1 MSRRPRESESES
13 EAEAEAEAPLRLDE
27 PLAEEGLQDIDFD
40 FDDPQ
45 ERHAPSILGLL
56 RKHPLADVA
65 PRPALA
71 ALADLLAGDPRSVG
85 TVVGSGGGD
94 DLIGFVAAVDLAAY
108 DAGAHA
114 GVDAAR
120 ACLGALAAGA
130 ARPVLVTHAFFVN
143 TPPKVVAAA
152 FQCFAADLDAA
163 AFDADALVVPVR
175 AADEDRDEA
184 PRAKKAR
191 VAVSCA
197 SFHDDEFAR
206 ARPATH
212 STSAAGRRSWRST
225 PASSPPPSPA
235 LGRSRRKR
243 SAAGQMYPARAIEPT
258 GAGARPRVCG
268 PDGVRATS
276 SCCWDFCWDR
286 AQSIIAAD
294 ASAGAFL
301 LVQRARRAR
310 ENIVA
315 PLALTDARSPRVPR
329 SGWHFPSQGPIAA
342 RAPADPANDLGSYN
356 WGGASRAT
364 GAGSGP
370 RGLELALARLYAVQ
384 RRLAAPILKARR
396 GHFR

>member
-1 MSRRPRESESES
+1 MLAEPRRLAAYTYLSLLSLLCCLQASRQTVMSRRPRESESES
-13 EAEAEAEAPLRLDE
+13 ESEAEAEAPLRLDE

-163 AFDADALVVPVR
+163 AFEADALVVPVR

-206 ARPATH
+206 ASRDALDLGGGAT
-212 STSAAGRRSWRST
+212 
-225 PASSPPPSPA
+225 
-235 LGRSRRKR
+235 L
-243 SAAGQMYPARAIEPT
+243 
-258 GAGARPRVCG
+258 
-268 PDGVRATS
+268 
-276 SCCWDFCWDR
+276 
-286 AQSIIAAD
+286 
-294 ASAGAFL
+294 
-301 LVQRARRAR
+301 
-310 ENIVA
+310 
-315 PLALTDARSPRVPR
+315 LALDPGQFAAAVARV
-329 SGWHFPSQGPIAA
+329 G
-342 RAPADPANDLGSYN
+342 
-356 WGGASRAT
+356 
-364 GAGSGP
+364 
-370 RGLELALARLYAVQ
+370 ALAEET
-384 RRLAAPILKARR
+384 
-396 GHFR
+396 

>member
-1 MSRRPRESESES
+1 MIAEPRRLAAYTFYHCSHLESALLLARREQASRQTVMSRRPRESESES
-13 EAEAEAEAPLRLDE
+13 ESEAEAEAPLRLDE

-163 AFDADALVVPVR
+163 AFEADALVVPVR

-206 ARPATH
+206 ASRDALDLGGGAT
-212 STSAAGRRSWRST
+212 
-225 PASSPPPSPA
+225 
-235 LGRSRRKR
+235 L
-243 SAAGQMYPARAIEPT
+243 
-258 GAGARPRVCG
+258 
-268 PDGVRATS
+268 
-276 SCCWDFCWDR
+276 
-286 AQSIIAAD
+286 
-294 ASAGAFL
+294 
-301 LVQRARRAR
+301 
-310 ENIVA
+310 
-315 PLALTDARSPRVPR
+315 LALDPGQFAAAVARV
-329 SGWHFPSQGPIAA
+329 G
-342 RAPADPANDLGSYN
+342 
-356 WGGASRAT
+356 
-364 GAGSGP
+364 
-370 RGLELALARLYAVQ
+370 ALAEET
-384 RRLAAPILKARR
+384 
-396 GHFR
+396 

>member
-13 EAEAEAEAPLRLDE
+13 EAEAEAPLRLDE

-120 ACLGALAAGA
+120 ACLGELAAGA

-152 FQCFAADLDAA
+152 FQSRRRFHHALGVLRCLDQLERRG
-163 AFDADALVVPVR
+163 DAL
-175 AADEDRDEA
+175 
-184 PRAKKAR
+184 
-191 VAVSCA
+191 
-197 SFHDDEFAR
+197 
-206 ARPATH
+206 
-212 STSAAGRRSWRST
+212 
-225 PASSPPPSPA
+225 
-235 LGRSRRKR
+235 
-243 SAAGQMYPARAIEPT
+243 
-258 GAGARPRVCG
+258 
-268 PDGVRATS
+268 RATP
-276 SCCWDFCWDR
+276 DDL
-286 AQSIIAAD
+286 A
-294 ASAGAFL
+294 
-301 LVQRARRAR
+301 ARR
-310 ENIVA
+310 V
-315 PLALTDARSPRVPR
+315 RV
-329 SGWHFPSQGPIAA
+329 
-342 RAPADPANDLGSYN
+342 
-356 WGGASRAT
+356 
-364 GAGSGP
+364 
-370 RGLELALARLYAVQ
+370 
-384 RRLAAPILKARR
+384 
-396 GHFR
+396 

>member
-163 AFDADALVVPVR
+163 AFEADALVVPVR
-175 AADEDRDEA
+175 AH
-184 PRAKKAR
+184 RA
-191 VAVSCA
+191 A
-197 SFHDDEFAR
+197 SFDRVGGR
-206 ARPATH
+206 AR
-212 STSAAGRRSWRST
+212 SG
-225 PASSPPPSPA
+225 PSFWW
-235 LGRSRRKR
+235 
-243 SAAGQMYPARAIEPT
+243 
-258 GAGARPRVCG
+258 
-268 PDGVRATS
+268 VR
-276 SCCWDFCWDR
+276 C
-286 AQSIIAAD
+286 
-294 ASAGAFL
+294 
-301 LVQRARRAR
+301 
-310 ENIVA
+310 
-315 PLALTDARSPRVPR
+315 R
-329 SGWHFPSQGPIAA
+329 SG
-342 RAPADPANDLGSYN
+342 APPLHAHHS
-356 WGGASRAT
+356 
-364 GAGSGP
+364 GSGC
-370 RGLELALARLYAVQ
+370 RSGGGCGFVGGGSCNGYARD
-384 RRLAAPILKARR
+384 
-396 GHFR
+396 F

>member
-1 MSRRPRESESES
+1 MSRRPRESESESES

-120 ACLGALAAGA
+120 A

-163 AFDADALVVPVR
+163 AFEADALVVPVR

-206 ARPATH
+206 ASRDALDLGGGAT
-212 STSAAGRRSWRST
+212 
-225 PASSPPPSPA
+225 
-235 LGRSRRKR
+235 L
-243 SAAGQMYPARAIEPT
+243 
-258 GAGARPRVCG
+258 
-268 PDGVRATS
+268 
-276 SCCWDFCWDR
+276 
-286 AQSIIAAD
+286 
-294 ASAGAFL
+294 
-301 LVQRARRAR
+301 
-310 ENIVA
+310 
-315 PLALTDARSPRVPR
+315 LALDPGQFAAAVARV
-329 SGWHFPSQGPIAA
+329 G
-342 RAPADPANDLGSYN
+342 
-356 WGGASRAT
+356 
-364 GAGSGP
+364 
-370 RGLELALARLYAVQ
+370 ALAEET
-384 RRLAAPILKARR
+384 
-396 GHFR
+396 